1 MQRVQANVDRLKV
14 EYIEEKRL
22 QKEQQ
27 QAELADI
34 GRGDGGRQRGTGQG
48 TGAPAALG
56 QGPGS
61 KREDAVMEEMRALGS
76 ARVGAGAEGLT
87 VGELEKRE
95 IELKRREFGKLGAQV
110 GCVVPQPRNSRLGIT
125 MICAA
130 TDPTLPLLVPAAEQA
145 KQSSATG
152 NPSDGF
158 KPEAWT
164 PTSAPRRR

>member
-1 MQRVQANVDRLKV
+1 
-14 EYIEEKRL
+14 
-22 QKEQQ
+22 
-27 QAELADI
+27 
-34 GRGDGGRQRGTGQG
+34 
-48 TGAPAALG
+48 
-56 QGPGS
+56 
-61 KREDAVMEEMRALGS
+61 MEEMRALGS

-87 VGELEKRE
+87 AGELEKRE

-125 MICAA
+125 MVCAA
-130 TDPTLPLLVPAAEQA
+130 TDSTLLSLVAAAEQA